1 MKLFNLIHPGEILLE
16 DFIIPMEITPES
28 LATDLNISVHR
39 MNMILQGTC
48 PINAE
53 LAIKLARRFNTT
65 AQFWMN
71 LQVAF
76 DLGRLQ

>member
-16 DFIIPMEITPES
+16 DFLSPMGISPES

-71 LQVAF
+71 LQVTF

>member
-1 MKLFNLIHPGEILLE
+1 MKLLNLIHPGEILLE

-48 PINAE
+48 TINAE

>member
-1 MKLFNLIHPGEILLE
+1 MKLLNLIHPGEILLE
-16 DFIIPMEITPES
+16 DFLIPMGISPES

-65 AQFWMN
+65 EQFWMN

>member
-1 MKLFNLIHPGEILLE
+1 MELFNLIHPGEILLE

>member
-16 DFIIPMEITPES
+16 DFLIPMEITPES

-71 LQVAF
+71 LQVTF

>member
-1 MKLFNLIHPGEILLE
+1 MKLLNLIHPGEILLE
-16 DFIIPMEITPES
+16 DFIIPMGISPES

-39 MNMILQGTC
+39 MKMILQGTC

>member
-16 DFIIPMEITPES
+16 DFLIPMEITPES

>member
-1 MKLFNLIHPGEILLE
+1 MKLLNLIHPGEILLE
-16 DFIIPMEITPES
+16 DFLIPMGISPES

>member
-16 DFIIPMEITPES
+16 DFLIPMEITPES
-28 LATDLNISVHR
+28 LATDLKISVRR
-39 MNMILQGTC
+39 MKMILQGTC
-48 PINAE
+48 QINAE

-71 LQVAF
+71 LQVTF

>member
-16 DFIIPMEITPES
+16 DFLIPMGISPES

-39 MNMILQGTC
+39 TKMILQGTC
-48 PINAE
+48 HINAE

>member
-16 DFIIPMEITPES
+16 DFLIPMGISPES

-71 LQVAF
+71 LQVTF